1 MAVWVVVG
9 VIGVGLVAA
18 ALPRG
23 RHAAEVEPTVREF
36 AEFRDALSQQVAGV
50 RTDTRRRVATRRL
63 PDARLARLLTPRRRS
78 ERTSGDVG

>member
-9 VIGVGLVAA
+9 VIGLGALAA
-18 ALPRG
+18 AIASR

-50 RTDTRRRVATRRL
+50 RSDTRTTRRHVDR
-63 PDARLARLLTPRRRS
+63 PD
-78 ERTSGDVG
+78 

>member
-9 VIGVGLVAA
+9 VIAVGALAA
-18 ALPRG
+18 AVASR

-50 RTDTRRRVATRRL
+50 RTDTRPLERHVDRNRPRHSDAT
-63 PDARLARLLTPRRRS
+63 
-78 ERTSGDVG
+78 